1 MIVMIK
7 LAKAMRT
14 MSSWNSSS
22 YVTTF
27 TPTTPFQSGQ
37 GVKKDHPLKRGNN
50 RLPCYGSA
58 RFPREPSLFYQNP
71 AEKSK
76 HIFEKPAV
84 LRLAFSC
91 VGNQRLVY
99 IQEVKL

>member
-7 LAKAMRT
+7 LAKVMRT

-37 GVKKDHPLKRGNN
+37 GVKKDHPLKEGDN
-50 RLPCYGSA
+50 RLPCYGNA
-58 RFPREPSLFYQNP
+58 RFSKEPYSFYQN
-71 AEKSK
+71 
-76 HIFEKPAV
+76 V
-84 LRLAFSC
+84 T
-91 VGNQRLVY
+91 
-99 IQEVKL
+99 